1 MEGSE
6 HRYNPMQI
14 IKRRFFA
21 MRNGVIAD
29 VLRRAGSPYKVIFGL
44 NLPQIVE
51 IANESTPSR
60 ELAEALWA
68 NNTTRESILLA
79 PMIMPRDVFT
89 EADALRWVDTVP
101 DQEAADILCHRL
113 LRYMPYA
120 CKLADSLTEGEGM
133 SLYTGIRLA
142 VNFVYQHPEEAFAIA
157 NKVLGRQDSG
167 TCKRLATQIIS
178 EVKELNLL

>member
-1 MEGSE
+1 MEEPE

-21 MRNGVIAD
+21 MRNGVIAEI
-29 VLRRAGSPYKVIFGL
+29 LRRAGSPYKVIFGL

-68 NNTTRESILLA
+68 NNTTRESVLLA
-79 PMIMPRDVFT
+79 PMIMPRDIFT
-89 EADALRWVDTVP
+89 EADALRWIDTVT
-101 DQEAADILCHRL
+101 DREAADILCHRL
-113 LRYMPYA
+113 LRHMPYA

-133 SLYTGIRLA
+133 ALYAGIRLA
-142 VNFVYQHPEEAFAIA
+142 VNFVYQHPKEAFDIA
-157 NKVLGRQDSG
+157 NKVMKRQESDI
-167 TCKRLATQIIS
+167 CKRLASQIIS